1 MTLDALRRRLTAVVS
16 DDAGPR
22 RSRTCRSAEESPR
35 PRRVEL
41 QRGLRP
47 SRGFDVTSAL
57 HEPSIGA
64 FAVRLQY
71 AACDVDPRGSALE
84 RRFWR
89 WVDEYV
95 TQPHPQLGRDG
106 PICPFVGR
114 LVESGN
120 LHVEI
125 DETVHGDDAAAMEI
139 RMRTAVAAYR
149 ALPNAHRK
157 ALVVVFANV
166 TGDDVAVV
174 DGVQDALKG
183 ELVPQGLMI
192 GQFHP
197 TVDGAWCAQ
206 HALSR
211 QSRAVCRDR
220 APADVGSRH
229 RVP

>member
-1 MTLDALRRRLTAVVS
+1 MPA
-16 DDAGPR
+16 
-22 RSRTCRSAEESPR
+22 
-35 PRRVEL
+35 
-41 QRGLRP
+41 
-47 SRGFDVTSAL
+47 
-57 HEPSIGA
+57 
-64 FAVRLQY
+64 
-71 AACDVDPRGSALE
+71 DVDPRGSALE

-197 TVDGAWCAQ
+197 LSTEPGARNPHFLAN
-206 HALSR
+206 
-211 QSRAVCRDR
+211 R
-220 APADVGSRH
+220 APFAAIALRPMSDHDIVFLDRTAEMFREYDSRFGHEFSGGRELDRFLVERYNAARARFGSSSDGD
-229 RVP
+229 